1 MSFSLT
7 GTLFHFLLTAL
18 QTVGIPGLFALMV
31 VESFGIPPLP
41 SEIIL
46 PLAGVLLVEGAP
58 EFTWP
63 IILVAAVGGSLVGSF
78 LAYYVGRWG
87 GPALIRKWGAR
98 FHIHEN
104 DIARAERFF
113 ARYGAITISGARMVP
128 LLRAYI
134 SYPAGTARVP
144 PWRFG
149 VYTFVGAVPFIAL
162 MVYLGT
168 VLGHRLGLIER
179 YFQVFDVIVIV
190 ALVAVAFYLLGWMRA
205 RDLAVEPP
213 PAPPT

>member
-18 QTVGIPGLFALMV
+18 ETVGIPGLFALMV

-46 PLAGVLLVEGAP
+46 PLAGVLLVEGVAN
-58 EFTWP
+58 FTWP

-87 GPALIRKWGAR
+87 GPALVRRWGGR

-104 DIARAERFF
+104 DIARAEKFF
-113 ARYGAITISGARMVP
+113 ERYGAVTIGGARLVP

-134 SYPAGTARVP
+134 SYPAGAAQVP

-149 VYTFVGAVPFIAL
+149 LYTFAGAVPFITL

-168 VLGHRLGLIER
+168 VLGHRIGVIER
-179 YFQVFDVIVIV
+179 YFQFFDVVVIVI
-190 ALVAVAFYLLGWMRA
+190 LVAVAFYLLGWLRA
-205 RDLAVEPP
+205 RDLTGG
-213 PAPPT
+213 APPDPPT